1 MPVKN
6 TLEFNKSIIHAT
18 HDLVCAYKPNLAFY
32 EALGLP
38 GLRALEGTIDYI
50 RSVNPHLIIIADAK
64 RGDIGNTASAYARA
78 LFDVWDVDAATVNP
92 YLGTDSLEP
101 FLSRPDRGVFI
112 LCRTSN
118 TGSSEMQM
126 LSVSHKGYQQP
137 LYKWVA
143 LKAMEWNRLGNVGL
157 VAGATHPTEL
167 EELRKLCPDMPFLV
181 PGIGTQGG
189 DLEASV
195 RLGMNSKGRRSIINS
210 SRGIIYASHSRD
222 YTQAARDAAMQL
234 RDNITRTLGH
244 MGKGW

>member
-1 MPVKN
+1 MHTRLLIQYHIWRHSLNFTEKLDLACQSQQSMLCVGLDPDPRLMPVKN

-101 FLSRPDRGVFI
+101 FLSRPDRVCVHIMSHIKYWLFRNANAKCQPQRVPTASI
-112 LCRTSN
+112 
-118 TGSSEMQM
+118 QM
-126 LSVSHKGYQQP
+126 
-137 LYKWVA
+137 
-143 LKAMEWNRLGNVGL
+143 
-157 VAGATHPTEL
+157 
-167 EELRKLCPDMPFLV
+167 
-181 PGIGTQGG
+181 GG
-189 DLEASV
+189 
-195 RLGMNSKGRRSIINS
+195 
-210 SRGIIYASHSRD
+210 H
-222 YTQAARDAAMQL
+222 
-234 RDNITRTLGH
+234 
-244 MGKGW
+244 